1 MRRDPDDLERYTPT
15 QRVNHWIVGMSFI
28 LAGLSGLPMFHPAFW
43 PFTMLFGSSAWTRIL
58 HPWFGVLFAV
68 SFLVLALRFLKLNLM
83 GAADWQWIGRIGEMV
98 NGDDHN
104 MPEQGKYNGGQK
116 LLFWV
121 LLLGMVAMVV
131 SGIVLWRSWF
141 HFPVEQ
147 VRWAAVLH
155 AATAAVMIVLIM
167 IHVYAAI
174 WVKGTI
180 RAMWYGTVTRPW
192 ARQHHRVWYRQ
203 VTGIDK

>member
-1 MRRDPDDLERYTPT
+1 M
-15 QRVNHWIVGMSFI
+15 
-28 LAGLSGLPMFHPAFW
+28 
-43 PFTMLFGSSAWTRIL
+43 
-58 HPWFGVLFAV
+58 LFAV

-83 GAADWQWIGRIGEMV
+83 GAADWQWIGRIGEMAS
-98 NGDDHN
+98 GDDHN

-121 LLLGMVAMVV
+121 LLLGMVIMVA
-131 SGIVLWRSWF
+131 SGIGLWRAWF
-141 HFPVEQ
+141 HFLVEQ

-167 IHVYAAI
+167 IHVYASI

-192 ARQHHRVWYRQ
+192 AWQHHRAWYRQ
-203 VTGIDK
+203 VTGK